1 LRIAKIVEAQFGG
14 ILQIL
19 FTVFHAENYS
29 NLEDSM
35 NEPLEK
41 ALVKAREKL
50 LSGVLSEAQ
59 VSQGPV
65 RSILQALGWDTF
77 DVDCVVPEYTV
88 GSRRVDYALKANPA
102 TTDVFLEIKAPGKAD
117 DAADQQLFE
126 YAFHVGVPFAVLT
139 DGRVWNFYLPSGQG
153 NYQDRRLFKLDIVE
167 RELSEACER
176 LRRYLGFERTKRG
189 LARAEAV
196 KEYEDGFQKSKV
208 KALIPK
214 VWQDL
219 LAGPDDLLCD
229 VLIEA
234 VEAEGGQRPLRDDV
248 AAYLQSVSGTVAL
261 SKSLPG
267 PAKSYKPATSGTVKQ
282 PVIGHSSVL
291 SQVGKGIGFQIPPA
305 DWQPFTNGKQCYVAI
320 IRHLVSN
327 YPEFP
332 TRFQNAKTR
341 GKRAWISKTREQLFP
356 GRTDFQESEVTPVGE
371 GWLVGTQ
378 MSAQVEMTK
387 RVEAACACVGF
398 VFGRD
403 VLAVFF

>member
-1 LRIAKIVEAQFGG
+1 
-14 ILQIL
+14 
-19 FTVFHAENYS
+19 
-29 NLEDSM
+29 M

-50 LSGVLSEAQ
+50 LSNVLNEAQ

-77 DVDCVVPEYTV
+77 DVDIVVPEYTV

-176 LRRYLGFERTKRG
+176 LHRYLGFERTKKG
-189 LARAEAV
+189 LARSDAV
-196 KEYEDGFQKSKV
+196 KEYEDGFQKTKV
-208 KALIPK
+208 KSLIPK
-214 VWQDL
+214 VWQNL
-219 LAGPDDLLCD
+219 LAEPDDLLCD

-248 AAYLQSVSGTVAL
+248 TAYLQSIAGTSPTAKKIL
-261 SKSLPG
+261 T
-267 PAKSYKPATSGTVKQ
+267 PAQTYKP
-282 PVIGHSSVL
+282 PVLALNARPAQIRDPVL
-291 SQVGKGIGFQIPPA
+291 SPTGHGIGFQLA
-305 DWQPFTNGKQCYVAI
+305 AGTWQPFPNGKLCYVAI

-332 TRFQNAKTR
+332 IRFQNAKTR
-341 GKRAWISKTREQLFP
+341 GKRAWISKTKEQLFP
-356 GRTDFQESEVTPVGE
+356 GRPDFQESEVTSVGG

-378 MSAQVEMTK
+378 MSAQVEMPK
-387 RVEAACACVGF
+387 RVEAACACVGL

-403 VLAVFF
+403 IQAIFL